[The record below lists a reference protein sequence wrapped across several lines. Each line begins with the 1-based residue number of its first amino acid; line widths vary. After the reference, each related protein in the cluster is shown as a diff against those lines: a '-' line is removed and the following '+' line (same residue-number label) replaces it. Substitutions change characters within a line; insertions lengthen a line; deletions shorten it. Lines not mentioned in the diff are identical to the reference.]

1 MHARKWLSNS
11 STLLSV
17 IPQNDRKAEI
27 KLFKETQ
34 SSYFPE
40 EYESLKHE
48 KALSSSS
55 NLLGLQPKL
64 DNDGLMRLD
73 SRLKHAKLLSY
84 DARYPVILPRK
95 SLVTKLIV
103 KEFHKQGQHATGTNQ
118 TLSALSARYWI
129 VSTREVIRELE
140 KACAERRR
148 RKARPVSKLWLHCQY
163 QD

>member
-73 SRLKHAKLLSY
+73 SRLKHAKFLSY

-103 KEFHKQGQHATGTNQ
+103 KEFHKKDITPQGPT
-118 TLSALSARYWI
+118 
-129 VSTREVIRELE
+129 
-140 KACAERRR
+140 K
-148 RKARPVSKLWLHCQY
+148 HCQLY
-163 QD
+163 QLGIGLCLHVRLYGSWKRHVQNVADIKQGL